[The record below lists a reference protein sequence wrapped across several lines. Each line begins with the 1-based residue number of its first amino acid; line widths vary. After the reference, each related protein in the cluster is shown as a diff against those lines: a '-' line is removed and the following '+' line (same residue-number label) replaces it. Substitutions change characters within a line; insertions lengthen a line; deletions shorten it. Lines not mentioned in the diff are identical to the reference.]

1 VRLLAVILLLAAAT
15 PTMLAAFPSSAAA
28 EATVYRADRPGFHLK
43 VRIAGNVVRA
53 YSVRVL
59 TKCADGRTEISDEGL
74 YGSGVAI
81 PIRPGGFFR
90 LREHSPFDYAF
101 FDLRGRRSGGS
112 ITGEYRSWSQSVS
125 EDEGFGPRCGT
136 LTPRGRYVHFVARR
150 VD

>member
-1 VRLLAVILLLAAAT
+1 
-15 PTMLAAFPSSAAA
+15 MLIAFPSSAAA

-59 TKCADGRTEISDEGL
+59 SRCSDGRTEITDEGL

-90 LREHSPFDYAF
+90 LREHSRYDYAF
-101 FDLRGRRSGGS
+101 SDLRGRLRRGT
-112 ITGEYRSWSQSVS
+112 ITGEYRSWGQSVS

-136 LTPRGRYVHFVARR
+136 LTPRGQYVRFVARH